1 MSGTF
6 VHLVLDT
13 QEFPLPMTALNL
25 KSRKYETKKSAKRL
39 LTKPDFKYYKQGTL
53 PAGGMNSNSLSHT
66 HCVTLRIKTETEST
80 KVQLYLIDTIIEHL
94 KKKLLL
100 FLLINLHLQ
109 KTKQNK
115 NVHDTHNRLNLIKFL
130 SATAKAS

>member
-1 MSGTF
+1 
-6 VHLVLDT
+6 
-13 QEFPLPMTALNL
+13 MTALNL

-94 KKKLLL
+94 KKKTPPLPVDKLTSPE
-100 FLLINLHLQ
+100 N
-109 KTKQNK
+109 KTKQK
-115 NVHDTHNRLNLIKFL
+115 C
-130 SATAKAS
+130 A

>member
-1 MSGTF
+1 
-6 VHLVLDT
+6 
-13 QEFPLPMTALNL
+13 MTALNL

-39 LTKPDFKYYKQGTL
+39 LTKPDSKYYKQDTL
-53 PAGGMNSNSLSHT
+53 PAGGMNSLSLSLSHT

-115 NVHDTHNRLNLIKFL
+115 NVDDTHNRLNLIKFL